1 MSPSRVAETLANGL
15 AADPLFCGLVANLH
29 LHLEHQV
36 DLDRVVEIRRTSA
49 DPGMSLADAIE
60 QALPARRCSGVP
72 SVLLA
77 SCRLTLRRPLWPIAH
92 PPQGLIDAFAE
103 VPEVP
108 PEGNLDLYPRLPD
121 S

>member
-1 MSPSRVAETLANGL
+1 
-15 AADPLFCGLVANLH
+15 
-29 LHLEHQV
+29 
-36 DLDRVVEIRRTSA
+36 
-49 DPGMSLADAIE
+49 MSLADAIE

-108 PEGNLDLYPRLPD
+108 PEGNLDFVSALTRLLTA
-121 S
+121 SCVGLQSGCTERNHT